1 MSERQQ
7 PWSDLENDAIVAD
20 YMVMLADDLAGR
32 PYSKAEHNR
41 DLQQLIGRGRGSIEY
56 KHQNISAVPKGLG
69 ETWIEGY
76 KPAFNYQASLE
87 DAVARWLDQ
96 RPGWY
101 ATKSAANQTS
111 VSHESPATLWI
122 GPPPTLTN
130 VPPPDEAE
138 QMARVAARFD
148 VAARDQRNRALGK
161 AGEERAFHHER
172 RQLIAAGRQDLA
184 SKVRWV
190 SEEDGDGLGY
200 DILSFEP
207 DGRERLIEVKT
218 TNGWERTPFHIS
230 RNECQ
235 VAEERSEVWHLLRL
249 WNFAREPKAFAL
261 QPPLERHL
269 SLSPT
274 SYLASFQ
281 ST

>member
-1 MSERQQ
+1 MGERNG

-20 YMVMLADDLAGR
+20 YMAMLADDLAGR
-32 PYSKAEHNR
+32 QYSKAEHNR
-41 DLQQLIGRGRGSIEY
+41 QLQELIGRGRGSIEY
-56 KHQNISAVPKGLG
+56 KHQNISAVLKGLG

-87 DAVARWLDQ
+87 DAVARWLQQ

-101 ATKSAANQTS
+101 ANRGAGDRLSMAA
-111 VSHESPATLWI
+111 EPAGALWI
-122 GPPPTLTN
+122 MPPPTLSN
-130 VPPPDEAE
+130 APPPDEAE
-138 QMARVAARFD
+138 QMARVARRFD
-148 VAARDQRNRALGK
+148 VAERDQRNRALGK

-172 RQLIAAGRQDLA
+172 GQLVAADRQDLA
-184 SKVRWV
+184 RKVRWV

-218 TNGWERTPFHIS
+218 TNGWERIPFHIS

-235 VAEERSEVWHLLRL
+235 VAEERKADWHLLRL
-249 WNFAREPKAFAL
+249 WDFARDPKAFSIR
-261 QPPLERHL
+261 PPLERHL
-269 SLSPT
+269 ALTPT

-281 ST
+281 SM